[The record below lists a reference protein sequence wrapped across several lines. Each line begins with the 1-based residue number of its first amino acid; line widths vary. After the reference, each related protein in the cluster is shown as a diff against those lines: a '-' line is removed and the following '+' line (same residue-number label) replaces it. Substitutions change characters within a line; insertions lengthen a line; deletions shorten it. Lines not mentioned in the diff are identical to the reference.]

1 MRPIYIYRFMD
12 GTKYEL
18 LISLSRDELKKL
30 MKIHGAV
37 VVDFRIIK
45 EG

>member
-1 MRPIYIYRFMD
+1 MRRPVWIYRFTD

-18 LISLSRDELKKL
+18 LISLSTNELKKL

-37 VVDFRIIK
+37 VADFKVI
-45 EG
+45 

>member
-1 MRPIYIYRFMD
+1 MRPIYIYRFTD

-18 LISLSRDELKKL
+18 LISLSKDELKKL

-37 VVDFRIIK
+37 VVDFKVI
-45 EG
+45 